1 MSTTFLRDRAVY
13 RKLKHLQVHQT
24 RMTYRKEPIIQG
36 MIRPTHLY
44 VRPGSM
50 SGSSS
55 EKGVEIKGFMVPTGS
70 MITGG

>member
-1 MSTTFLRDRAVY
+1 
-13 RKLKHLQVHQT
+13 
-24 RMTYRKEPIIQG
+24 MTYRKEPIIQG